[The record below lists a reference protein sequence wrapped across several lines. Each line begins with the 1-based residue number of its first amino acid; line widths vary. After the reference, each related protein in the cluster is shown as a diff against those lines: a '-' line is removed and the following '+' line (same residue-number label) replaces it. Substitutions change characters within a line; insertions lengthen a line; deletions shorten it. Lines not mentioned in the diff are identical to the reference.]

1 MMQILEKIVNNRRQL
16 LEKEKQSVSV
26 KEIKE
31 NVDIIMEKGYVP
43 LNFLRDHTPEKSF
56 LVAEIK
62 KASPSKGLIRKDFD
76 VCKIASVYKDSQYI
90 NAISVLTEPE
100 FFLGSYDYLRDAVE
114 TANKPVLMK
123 DFVVDEYQLYR
134 GFLEGASA
142 ALLIAA
148 VLDDN
153 EVSKLTRI
161 ARDLKMTIL
170 FETHTAVEYRRA
182 MDFNFALIGINNRDL
197 NTFVTDIH
205 TTVKII
211 DAAGK
216 PEDKV
221 VISESGINS
230 RDDIR
235 VLRNG
240 GADGFLIGERFM
252 REDDIES
259 VVSDLFGEGNGQAAG

>member
-1 MMQILEKIVNNRRQL
+1 MQILEKIVNNRRLL
-16 LEKEKQSVSV
+16 LEKEKQNISLT
-26 KEIKE
+26 EIRE
-31 NVDIIMEKGYVP
+31 NVDIIIERGYVP
-43 LNFLRDHTPEKSF
+43 VDFLLGRNPGKPF

-76 VCKIASVYKDSQYI
+76 VCDIAGVYRDSQYV

-100 FFLGSYDYLRDAVE
+100 FFLGSYDYLRDTVE

-123 DFVVDEYQLYR
+123 DFIVDEYQLYR

-148 VLDDN
+148 VLTDA
-153 EVSKLTRI
+153 EISRLARI
-161 ARDLKMTIL
+161 AGELNMTVL
-170 FETHTAVEYRRA
+170 FEIHTAEEYRRA
-182 MDFNFALIGINNRDL
+182 MDFNFPLIGINNRDL
-197 NTFVTDIH
+197 NSFITDVY
-205 TTVKII
+205 TTVRII
-211 DAAGK
+211 DSEGK
-216 PEDKV
+216 PEGKV

-235 VLRNG
+235 ELGAG

-252 REDDIES
+252 RENDIEAAIA
-259 VVSDLFGEGNGQAAG
+259 DLFGDRNEQAAG